1 MTDFHKLFMV
11 KINKMIK
18 MKTLGVFLVVYVI
31 YGNLVYADSYRAV
44 CVHFIMSLTIRIGLY
59 FCLFGPI

>member
-18 MKTLGVFLVVYVI
+18 TITAGIFLVVYVI
-31 YGNLVYADSYRAV
+31 YGSLVYADSKNTVSCLLPRLQASY
-44 CVHFIMSLTIRIGLY
+44 HIIMQ
-59 FCLFGPI
+59 LFKCN

>member
-18 MKTLGVFLVVYVI
+18 TKKGLIFLVVYVI
-31 YGNLVYADSYRAV
+31 YGSPMYTDSKKTV
-44 CVHFIMSLTIRIGLY
+44 
-59 FCLFGPI
+59 FCSFT